1 MNMFCQ
7 NCGSEIDPN
16 YRICPYCGQSNSSS
30 DIRNDKDIKIRELE
44 QKVTELEQVIKE
56 GSTSTDKKGPFNLFQ
71 PWFFIFPLVFVI
83 LFFVLF
89 MVLVSIR

>member
-1 MNMFCQ
+1 MFCQ

-16 YRICPYCGQSNSSS
+16 YQICPYCGQNNSSS
-30 DIRNDKDIKIRELE
+30 NTLNEKDIKIQELE
-44 QKVTELEQVIKE
+44 QKVTELEHIIKE
-56 GSTSTDKKGPFNLFQ
+56 GPKSSDKKGLFNLFQ
-71 PWFFIFPLVFVI
+71 PWFFIFPLVFVV